1 VASEAGLQRSSL
13 GAGRLQA
20 RIHAPSWSADAWGAI
35 ALTAAFIGVSCWWLS
50 VDRHVPIFDS
60 GLHLEHAIV
69 VNRDLGSGA
78 VWEALT
84 LTRPYPPFAY
94 LIGALGIAI
103 GGVGV
108 APPIIAENIVFVSLL
123 ALGCYHVGRLAFG
136 SRAGLLAVV
145 FALGSPMLTAQF
157 HVFMIDAP
165 ETAMAA
171 VSLWAIL
178 ATERFSRVGAS
189 ALAGLVV
196 GLGMLTKEPL
206 VLFVAGPAL
215 VTAIRGGRQAW
226 RGFVTFLAVVALVAG
241 WWYVA
246 QSATIS
252 SLGTEATTAGLAAE
266 GGVAPARGSPVNFEW
281 YFWNILNSQLLLP
294 LFLFAVI
301 GWVWMLLGFLRRRP
315 VSAFAPELAVGAFVA
330 WLGITETFVHD
341 NRYSMPMLV
350 YLAVI
355 GSFWIVRLPRGGS
368 ITATLLL
375 IAIFAIN
382 TLGDTFG
389 VGPNLSTSLPN
400 ATAGS
405 EQGPGTFTLFSTSGY
420 LVSAP
425 EHEGNL
431 LAVIEDLKRRGL
443 TYVLFGSN
451 SAVPKADFSVE
462 GLHALATIAGLNPNF
477 LPTPGVPTATWNKVA
492 VVANFTSGAGRPPPC
507 LRLRNGTGVW
517 VSLGNPAAP
526 VTRYYCPYRH
536 PQLY

>member
-20 RIHAPSWSADAWGAI
+20 RIRAPSWTADAWGAI
-35 ALTAAFIGVSCWWLS
+35 ALTAAFIGVTCWWLS

-69 VNRDLGSGA
+69 INRDLGSGA

-108 APPIIAENIVFVSLL
+108 APPIIAENVVFVSLL

-145 FALGSPMLTAQF
+145 FALGSPMITAQF

-178 ATERFSRVGAS
+178 ATERFSRIGSS
-189 ALAGLVV
+189 ALAGLAV

-206 VLFVAGPAL
+206 VLFVAGPVA

-226 RGFVTFLAVVALVAG
+226 RGFAIFAAVVALVAG

-246 QSATIS
+246 QYATIS
-252 SLGTEATTAGLAAE
+252 SLETEATTAGIAVE
-266 GGVAPARGSPVNFEW
+266 GGAAPARGSLVNFEW
-281 YFWNILNSQLLLP
+281 YFWNILNAQLLLP
-294 LFLFAVI
+294 LFLFTAI
-301 GWVWMLLGFLRRRP
+301 GWIWMLLGFLRRRP
-315 VSAFAPELAVGAFVA
+315 VSAYAPELAVGAFIA

-355 GSFWIVRLPRGGS
+355 GSFWIVRLPRAGS
-368 ITATLLL
+368 IAATLLL
-375 IAIFAIN
+375 IAIFAVN

-389 VGPNLSTSLPN
+389 VGPNLRMSLPN
-400 ATAGS
+400 ATTGS
-405 EQGPGTFTLFSTSGY
+405 EQAPGTFIVFSTYGY
-420 LVSAP
+420 LLSAP
-425 EHEGNL
+425 EREGNL
-431 LAVIEDLKRRGL
+431 LAVIEDLKRRGFA
-443 TYVLFGSN
+443 YVLFGSN
-451 SAVPKADFSVE
+451 SAIPSPDFSVE
-462 GLHALATIAGLNPNF
+462 GLHALAAIAGLNANF
-477 LPTPGVPTATWNKVA
+477 LPSPGVPPEIWSKVA
-492 VVANFTSGAGRPPPC
+492 VVGNFSTGAGRPAPC

-517 VSLGNPAAP
+517 VTFGNPAVA

-536 PQLY
+536 PELY